1 MMEWWTFYFA
11 QVEAVDGRRCLNS
24 CSQEEVRLKL
34 EPQSNVFIL
43 EYDVP
48 GAEEMAQ
55 LIKYHTNIS
64 ACIQILK
71 PDSQHPGKTLDT
83 AAMYCNPSSVDLET
97 RGCYWSGNL
106 VPDSEKESFQNK
118 QTKKHILHI

>member
-11 QVEAVDGRRCLNS
+11 QVEAVDGRHCLNS
-24 CSQEEVRLKL
+24 RSQEEVRLKL

-71 PDSQHPGKTLDT
+71 PDSQHPGKNLDT
-83 AAMYCNPSSVDLET
+83 AAM
-97 RGCYWSGNL
+97 
-106 VPDSEKESFQNK
+106 
-118 QTKKHILHI
+118 

>member
-24 CSQEEVRLKL
+24 RSQEEVRLKL

-71 PDSQHPGKTLDT
+71 PDSQHPGKNLDT
-83 AAMYCNPSSVDLET
+83 AAM
-97 RGCYWSGNL
+97 
-106 VPDSEKESFQNK
+106 
-118 QTKKHILHI
+118 